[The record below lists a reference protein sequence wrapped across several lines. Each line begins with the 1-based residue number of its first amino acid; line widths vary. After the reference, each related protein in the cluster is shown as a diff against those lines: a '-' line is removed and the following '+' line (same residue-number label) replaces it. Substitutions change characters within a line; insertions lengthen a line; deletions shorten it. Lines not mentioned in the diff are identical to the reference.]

1 MSSDLYMT
9 RKKRMKQKNSE
20 TIELLLAKSEAGKLF
35 QMFFFSRKLTIW
47 EIFFTSFSEIQ
58 PSLLHAQHFLA
69 FRIILPLLLLK
80 LMTQIF
86 WVSLWIFVFWGL
98 TNSPPSDVKVN
109 LGRNPWIM
117 VNFWVLKGQLWVLT
131 CIPAVHF
138 SAISVNFSRGWLFLM
153 YRNSRLHP
161 LYFLGKPSKKK
172 NRIFHDIEQNSFAT
186 YPPYLIMT

>member
-35 QMFFFSRKLTIW
+35 QMFFSKKLTIW

-138 SAISVNFSRGWLFLM
+138 SAISVNFSRGWLFLI
-153 YRNSRLHP
+153 YRNSRVHP
-161 LYFLGKPSKKK
+161 LVSWGVTLEKGW
-172 NRIFHDIEQNSFAT
+172 
-186 YPPYLIMT
+186 

>member
-1 MSSDLYMT
+1 
-9 RKKRMKQKNSE
+9 MKQKNSE

-86 WVSLWIFVFWGL
+86 WVSL
-98 TNSPPSDVKVN
+98 
-109 LGRNPWIM
+109 
-117 VNFWVLKGQLWVLT
+117 
-131 CIPAVHF
+131 
-138 SAISVNFSRGWLFLM
+138 
-153 YRNSRLHP
+153 
-161 LYFLGKPSKKK
+161 
-172 NRIFHDIEQNSFAT
+172 
-186 YPPYLIMT
+186 